1 MNDYGSLVGAGAVR
15 FERLL
20 PGPIDR
26 LWDYLTDPDKRSRW
40 FAGGPMELAVGGDVE
55 LVFRNSQFAPDDD
68 PPPPKYAAYAVEGRM
83 RGRVVACEPP
93 RVLAYTVR
101 EAAGEESEV
110 RFELTPR
117 GKDVLLVL
125 THRRIAT
132 RDALLGF
139 SGGWH
144 VHLSMLRA
152 RLLGEPLDGF
162 WRTHTRLEA
171 EYARRF
177 PPH

>member
-1 MNDYGSLVGAGAVR
+1 MNDYGNLVGADAVR

-26 LWDYLTDPDKRSRW
+26 LWAYLTDPDKRSRW
-40 FAGGPMELAVGGDVE
+40 FAGGPMELCVGGQVE
-55 LVFRNSQFAPDDD
+55 LVFRNAQFAADDD
-68 PPPPKYAAYAVEGRM
+68 PPPPKYAAYTVEGRM
-83 RGRVVACEPP
+83 HGHVVACEPP
-93 RVLAYTVR
+93 RLLAYTVS
-101 EAAGEESEV
+101 ESDGEESEV

-144 VHLSMLRA
+144 AHLCILRA
-152 RLLGEPLDGF
+152 RLLGEQPAGF

-171 EYARRF
+171 EYGRLF
-177 PPH
+177 PPS